1 MRIAAT
7 YDPNTGEVF
16 QHFGRT
22 EFFKVYEIEDGKVV
36 SSKVIDNGGFGH
48 HDLVTYLQSLDVT
61 TLILGGRGP
70 GAKNAIEAAGLKEIP
85 GVSGSADAAAEA
97 FAKGEAIGDPDA
109 VCNHHGEHHHGEGE
123 EHHCHHE
130 GGEHHCHH

>member
-7 YDPNTGEVF
+7 YDKESGDVF

-22 EFFKVYEIEDGKVV
+22 EFFKIYEIEDGKVV
-36 SSKVIDNGGFGH
+36 SSEIVDNGGFGH
-48 HDLVTYLQSLDVT
+48 HDLVTYLQSLNVT

-85 GVSGSADAAAEA
+85 GVSGSADQAAEA
-97 FAKGEAIGDPDA
+97 FARGECIGDTEA
-109 VCNHHGEHHHGEGE
+109 VCNHHEHGDG
-123 EHHCHHE
+123 HHCHH
-130 GGEHHCHH
+130 